1 MWDGRLGDRKGG
13 FDVDVHGPF
22 ELFLGGGQ
30 NVPIQ
35 HDAGVVHH
43 AVES

>member
-1 MWDGRLGDRKGG
+1 MRDGRLGDRECG
-13 FDVDVHGPF
+13 FDVDVHGPV
-22 ELFLGGGQ
+22 ELLLGGGQ
-30 NVPIQ
+30 DVTVK